1 MSSGEEN
8 IKEIEGLK
16 AKKDKKATG
25 GKKWKKIAKNTL
37 KNTHRRNKSKSKI
50 SSALERSF
58 NENLDTEDAHNTSV
72 SVTIT
77 I

>member
-8 IKEIEGLK
+8 IKEIEGLRT
-16 AKKDKKATG
+16 KKEKKPTG

-37 KNTHRRNKSKSKI
+37 KNTHKRNKSKSKI

-58 NENLDTEDAHNTSV
+58 NENIDNEDTHNTSI
-72 SVTIT
+72 SVTSLI
-77 I
+77 

>member
-8 IKEIEGLK
+8 IKEIEGIR
-16 AKKDKKATG
+16 AKKEKKPTG

-37 KNTHRRNKSKSKI
+37 KNTHKRNKSKSKI

-58 NENLDTEDAHNTSV
+58 NENIDNEDTHNTSI
-72 SVTIT
+72 SVTSLI
-77 I
+77 

>member
-16 AKKDKKATG
+16 AKKEKKPTG
-25 GKKWKKIAKNTL
+25 GKKWKRIAKNTL
-37 KNTHRRNKSKSKI
+37 KNTHKRNKSKSKI

-58 NENLDTEDAHNTSV
+58 NENIDNEDTHNTSI
-72 SVTIT
+72 SVTSLI
-77 I
+77 

>member
-8 IKEIEGLK
+8 IKEIEGLR
-16 AKKDKKATG
+16 AKKEKKPTG

-37 KNTHRRNKSKSKI
+37 KNTHKRNKSKSKI

-58 NENLDTEDAHNTSV
+58 NENIDNEDTHNTSI
-72 SVTIT
+72 SVTFLI
-77 I
+77 

>member
-16 AKKDKKATG
+16 AKKDKKPSG

-37 KNTHRRNKSKSKI
+37 KNTHKRNKSKSKI

-58 NENLDTEDAHNTSV
+58 NENLDNEDAHNNSI
-72 SVTIT
+72 SVTL
-77 I
+77 

>member
-8 IKEIEGLK
+8 ITEIERLR
-16 AKKDKKATG
+16 AKKEKKPTG

-37 KNTHRRNKSKSKI
+37 KNTHKRNKSKSKI

-58 NENLDTEDAHNTSV
+58 NENIDNEDTHNTSI
-72 SVTIT
+72 SVTSLI
-77 I
+77 

>member
-8 IKEIEGLK
+8 IKEIEGLR
-16 AKKDKKATG
+16 AKKEKKPTG

-37 KNTHRRNKSKSKI
+37 KNTHNRNKSKSKI

-58 NENLDTEDAHNTSV
+58 NENIDNEDTHNTSI
-72 SVTIT
+72 SVTSLI
-77 I
+77 

>member
-16 AKKDKKATG
+16 AKKDKKPSG
-25 GKKWKKIAKNTL
+25 GKKWKKIAKNAL
-37 KNTHRRNKSKSKI
+37 KNTHKRNKSKSKI

-58 NENLDTEDAHNTSV
+58 NENLDNEDAHNNSI
-72 SVTIT
+72 SVTL
-77 I
+77 

>member
-8 IKEIEGLK
+8 IKEIEGLRS
-16 AKKDKKATG
+16 KKEKKPTG

-37 KNTHRRNKSKSKI
+37 KNTHKRNKSKSKI

-58 NENLDTEDAHNTSV
+58 NENIDNEDTHNTSI
-72 SVTIT
+72 SVTSLI
-77 I
+77 

>member
-8 IKEIEGLK
+8 IKEIEGLR
-16 AKKDKKATG
+16 AKKEKKPTG

-37 KNTHRRNKSKSKI
+37 KNTHKRNKSKSKI

-58 NENLDTEDAHNTSV
+58 NENIDNEDTHNTSIC
-72 SVTIT
+72 VTSLI
-77 I
+77 